1 MPLDQIAG
9 DSALTAAHV
18 AKDVGM
24 CTAPVILAEMA
35 ETGDSLVWRMP
46 DDTLSPFKAQE
57 LPRLVSDFTL
67 GLTGSAI
74 QTLSDQGL
82 LASVVPYCQARSAVF
97 LLSSFSLHFMCHATS
112 SQNYAAFDRC
122 RSTLGQTRRKSRPWS
137 THSPAE
143 AFVRSCVAT
152 APMMLV
158 P

>member
-1 MPLDQIAG
+1 MAIINAG

-24 CTAPVILAEMA
+24 CTAPVILAEVT

-82 LASVVPYCQARSAVF
+82 LASVVPYCQVGWAVDVFPRVLGTLCTMLYALGLTPPFTATGLRSGKPGAKVG
-97 LLSSFSLHFMCHATS
+97 
-112 SQNYAAFDRC
+112 R
-122 RSTLGQTRRKSRPWS
+122 GQRILQQGPLYDHVWRRHK
-137 THSPAE
+137 
-143 AFVRSCVAT
+143 
-152 APMMLV
+152 
-158 P
+158 